1 VGDEVVITCGQ
12 SSFTMKKDGTIILKG
27 KEITI
32 DAMQKID
39 EKAMNITSEASAKNM
54 TKGAMVNV
62 EASGV
67 NTIKGSLVKIN

>member
-1 VGDEVVITCGQ
+1 
-12 SSFTMKKDGTIILKG
+12 
-27 KEITI
+27 
-32 DAMQKID
+32 
-39 EKAMNITSEASAKNM
+39 MNITSEASSKNL

>member
-1 VGDEVVITCGQ
+1 
-12 SSFTMKKDGTIILKG
+12 
-27 KEITI
+27 
-32 DAMQKID
+32 MQKID